1 MRRGVFTVS
10 SLAVIAALGVTT
22 AYLYDGDATPAAAY
36 RLVKVEQGP
45 LVTAVSTT
53 GTVNAVTTVT
63 VGSQLSGQIKEL
75 MADFN
80 SEVKAG
86 QLIAKLDQS
95 QLIARLNQAQADK
108 AAAVAQVTQQ
118 KAAAERAKADI
129 ESAKAALA
137 NMRAAVVRADVAVKD
152 AERDHKRR
160 QDLLP
165 KGIVTQSDADKAQ
178 ALLET
183 TRSAAI
189 SARAQV
195 DSAEAALAASYSLAQ
210 VAQAQIVSAEATV
223 AQREAALQQVKVD
236 IDRSEIRSPIDGVVV
251 QRSVDVGQTV
261 AASLQAP
268 TIFTIAEDLRRMEV
282 YASVDEAD
290 SGRVRVG
297 QDVTFT
303 VTSFPAD
310 TFRGEVKQIRLAP
323 QTVSNVVTYVV
334 VIAANNQQRKLLP
347 GMTAT
352 ARIVTD
358 NREQAIKVPNT
369 ALRWRPAG
377 AAVEGAPRGAGGVLG
392 VTGTTGGG
400 PQGGRGWAQ
409 LDTMVPTLTDEL
421 KLTADQKRQLEDIVK
436 DAREQFA
443 EMGKSELPPDQRR
456 AKAVTLRRGLTEK
469 INSILTEEQRPR
481 YQDLQSARGPGSTA
495 GQVWVVGEGG
505 KPQAVSVRLG
515 IGDGTVT
522 ELVGGT
528 LKPGQEVI
536 IGGGPRATPAQAASS
551 GGPPMRFGF

>member
-1 MRRGVFTVS
+1 MRRVFLVS
-10 SLAVIAALGVTT
+10 SLAVLAAVGLTV
-22 AYLYDGDATPAAAY
+22 AYRYDGDATPAAVY
-36 RLVKVEQGP
+36 RFAKVEQGP

-86 QLIAKLDQS
+86 QLIARLDQD
-95 QLIARLNQAQADK
+95 QLIAKRSQAEADLSASK
-108 AAAVAQVTQQ
+108 AQVIQQ
-118 KAAAERAKADI
+118 RAAAERAKADVENGRAAI
-129 ESAKAALA
+129 TNAKAAV
-137 NMRAAVVRADVAVKD
+137 NRAEVAIKD
-152 AERDHKRR
+152 AERDNKRK
-160 QDLLP
+160 QELLP
-165 KGIVTQSDADKAQ
+165 KGVVTQADADKAQ
-178 ALLET
+178 ALLDT
-183 TRSAAI
+183 NRSQLV

-195 DSAEAALAASYSLAQ
+195 DQAEAALAASQALAK
-210 VAQAQIVSAEATV
+210 VAEAQIASAEATV
-223 AQREAALQQVKVD
+223 LQREAALQQVKVD

-290 SGRVRVG
+290 IGRVRVG
-297 QDVTFT
+297 QEVTFT

-323 QTVSNVVTYVV
+323 QTISNVVTYIVI
-334 VIAANNQQRKLLP
+334 IAADNAQRKLLP

-358 NREQAIKVPNT
+358 SREQSIKVPNA

-377 AAVEGAPRGAGGVLG
+377 APAEGAPRGAGGVLG
-392 VTGTTGGG
+392 VPGSTGGG

-409 LDTMVPTLTDEL
+409 LDTMVKTLTDEL
-421 KLTADQKRQLEDIVK
+421 KLTADQQRQLEDVVK
-436 DAREQFA
+436 DAREQFT
-443 EMGKSELPPDQRR
+443 ELGKSNLEPDQRR
-456 AKAVTLRRGLTEK
+456 AKAMTLRRNMNAKVASL
-469 INSILTEEQRPR
+469 LTEEQRPR
-481 YQDLQSARGPGSTA
+481 YQELQTARGAGSAA
-495 GQVWVVGEGG
+495 GQVWVLGPEG
-505 KPQAVSVRLG
+505 KPQAVSVRVG

-522 ELVGGT
+522 ELVGGG

-536 IGGGPRATPAQAASS
+536 IGGGPKPAQAAAA
-551 GGPPMRFGF
+551 GGTPFRFGF

>member
-10 SLAVIAALGVTT
+10 SIAVIAAAGLT
-22 AYLYDGDATPAAAY
+22 AAYMLDGDATPAAAY
-36 RLVKVEQGP
+36 RLARVEQGP

-53 GTVNAVTTVT
+53 GTLNAVTTVT

-75 MADFN
+75 KADFN

-95 QLIARLNQAQADK
+95 QLLARLAQAEADK
-108 AAAVAQVTQQ
+108 AAAMAQVVQQ
-118 KAAAERAKADI
+118 KAAAEKAKADV
-129 ESAKAALA
+129 ESARAALA
-137 NMRAAVVRADVAVKD
+137 NVRAAVVRAEVAVRD

-160 QDLLP
+160 QELLP

-183 TRSAAI
+183 TRSAVV

-195 DSAEAALAASYSLAQ
+195 DSAEAALSAAQSQAQ
-210 VAQAQIVSAEATV
+210 VAQAQIASAEATV

-268 TIFTIAEDLRRMEV
+268 TLFTIAEDLRRMEV

-290 SGRVRVG
+290 IGRVRIG

-334 VIAANNQQRKLLP
+334 IISADNQQRKLLP

-358 NREQAIKVPNT
+358 SRDQAIKIPNM

-377 AAVEGAPRGAGGVLG
+377 APVEGAPRGAGGVLG
-392 VTGTTGGG
+392 VPGSTGGG
-400 PQGGRGWAQ
+400 PAGGRGWAQ
-409 LDTMVPTLTDEL
+409 LDTMVPTLTEEL
-421 KLTADQKRQLEDIVK
+421 KLSADQKRQLEDIVK
-436 DAREQFA
+436 QTREQFA
-443 EMGKSELPPDQRR
+443 DLGKSDLQPDQRR
-456 AKAVTLRRGLTEK
+456 GRAMTLRRNMNEK
-469 INSILTEEQRPR
+469 VASLLTEEQRPR
-481 YQDLQSARGPGSTA
+481 YQELQAQRGPGSTA
-495 GQVWVVGEGG
+495 GQVWIVGTDGR
-505 KPQAVSVRLG
+505 PQSVNVRLG

-522 ELVGGT
+522 ELVGGS

-536 IGGGPRATPAQAASS
+536 IGGGPKAAPAQAST
-551 GGPPMRFGF
+551 GGAMRFGF

>member
-1 MRRGVFTVS
+1 MRRVFLVS
-10 SLAVIAALGVTT
+10 SLAVIAAAGLT
-22 AYLYDGDATPAAAY
+22 AAFWYDGDASPAASY
-36 RLVKVEQGP
+36 RLAKIEAGP

-86 QLIAKLDQS
+86 QLIARLDQD
-95 QLIARLNQAQADK
+95 QLIARKSQAEADL
-108 AAAVAQVTQQ
+108 AASKAQVLQQ
-118 KAAAERAKADI
+118 KAAAERAKADV
-129 ESAKAALA
+129 E
-137 NMRAAVVRADVAVKD
+137 NGRAAINNARAGVNRAEVALKD
-152 AERDHKRR
+152 AERENKRK
-160 QDLLP
+160 QELLP
-165 KGIVTQSDADKAQ
+165 KGVVTQADADKAQ
-178 ALLET
+178 AALDTARAQLV
-183 TRSAAI
+183 
-189 SARAQV
+189 SARAQLEQ
-195 DSAEAALAASYSLAQ
+195 AEAALAASQALAR
-210 VAQAQIVSAEATV
+210 VAEAQIASAEATV
-223 AQREAALQQVKVD
+223 AQREAALQQVRVD

-268 TIFTIAEDLRRMEV
+268 TLFTIAEDLRRMEV

-290 SGRVRVG
+290 IGRVRVG
-297 QDVTFT
+297 QEVTFT
-303 VTSFPAD
+303 VTSYPAD

-334 VIAANNQQRKLLP
+334 VIAADNSQRKLLP

-358 NREQAIKVPNT
+358 TRENAIKIPNA

-377 AAVEGAPRGAGGVLG
+377 APAEGAPRGAGGVLG
-392 VTGTTGGG
+392 VPGSTGGG

-409 LDTMVPTLTDEL
+409 LDTMVKTLTDEL
-421 KLTADQKRQLEDIVK
+421 KLSADQQRQLEDIVK
-436 DAREQFA
+436 DARQQFA
-443 EMGKSELPPDQRR
+443 DLGKSDLQPDQRR
-456 AKAVTLRRGLTEK
+456 AKAQTLRRNLHGKVESLL
-469 INSILTEEQRPR
+469 SEEQRPR
-481 YQDLQSARGPGSTA
+481 YAELQGARGAGSMP
-495 GQVWVVGEGG
+495 GQVWVLGPQG
-505 KPQAVSVRLG
+505 KPQAVSVRVG

-522 ELVGGT
+522 ELVGGE

-536 IGGGPRATPAQAASS
+536 VGGGPKPAQATAAA
-551 GGPPMRFGF
+551 GGTPFRFGF

>member
-1 MRRGVFTVS
+1 MRRGFLVS
-10 SLAVIAALGVTT
+10 SLAVLAAAGLT
-22 AYLYDGDATPAAAY
+22 AAYWYDGDATPAAAF
-36 RLVKVEQGP
+36 RLAKVEQGP

-86 QLIAKLDQS
+86 QLIARLDQDQLLAKKS
-95 QLIARLNQAQADK
+95 QAEADV
-108 AAAVAQVTQQ
+108 AASKAQVTQQ

-129 ESAKAALA
+129 ESA
-137 NMRAAVVRADVAVKD
+137 RAAIANTRAGIVRAEVAVKD
-152 AERDHKRR
+152 AERDNKRKLE
-160 QDLLP
+160 LLP
-165 KGIVTQSDADKAQ
+165 KGIVTQADADKSQ
-178 ALLET
+178 AALDT
-183 TRSAAI
+183 ARSQLV

-195 DSAEAALAASYSLAQ
+195 DSAEAAFHASQALAQ
-210 VAQAQIVSAEATV
+210 VAEAQIASADATV
-223 AQREAALQQVKVD
+223 LQREAALLQVKVD

-290 SGRVRVG
+290 IGRVRVG
-297 QDVTFT
+297 QEVTFT
-303 VTSFPAD
+303 VTSYPAD

-323 QTVSNVVTYVV
+323 QTISNVVTYIV
-334 VIAANNQQRKLLP
+334 VIAADNAQRKLLP

-352 ARIVTD
+352 ARVVSD
-358 NREQAIKVPNT
+358 SRERAIKIPNT

-377 AAVEGAPRGAGGVLG
+377 APTEGAPRGAGGVLG
-392 VTGTTGGG
+392 VAGSTGGG

-409 LDTMVPTLTDEL
+409 LDTMVRTLTDEL
-421 KLTADQKRQLEDIVK
+421 KLGADQQRQLEDVVK
-436 DAREQFA
+436 EARAQFA
-443 EMGKSELPPDQRR
+443 DLAKSNLEPDQRR
-456 AKAVTLRRGLTEK
+456 AKAMTLRRNLNEK
-469 INSILTEEQRPR
+469 VNSLLTEEQRPR
-481 YQDLQSARGPGSTA
+481 YVELQGARGAGSTA
-495 GQVWVVGEGG
+495 GQVWIVGAQG
-505 KPQAVSVRLG
+505 KPEAVAVRVG

-522 ELVGGT
+522 ELVGGD

-536 IGGGPRATPAQAASS
+536 IGGGPKPTQATAAA
-551 GGPPMRFGF
+551 GGTPFRFGF